1 MFFKAKSLGGGRI
14 NPAFNEPGVYF
25 VAALN
30 HENANQQIR
39 SYGRALG
46 QTDIGRN
53 FGYISE
59 SSALVPYLNV
69 KANLFIQGREH
80 DLDVL
85 PSFMLDDPLF
95 LGQNSR
101 ALTPV
106 GRLYVEFYRNVLGGK
121 RYIVIADLLHAMTRS
136 TVNKLL
142 TDFTATAE
150 HLGISVL
157 LFTSDETLTRDHPD
171 RAFATAPA
179 LLETDQAG

>member
-1 MFFKAKSLGGGRI
+1 MFFKAKTLGGGRI
-14 NPAFNEPGVYF
+14 NTAFNEPGVYF
-25 VAALN
+25 VAAP
-30 HENANQQIR
+30 NAETAEKQIR
-39 SYGRALG
+39 TYGRTLG
-46 QTDIGRN
+46 QTEIGHN
-53 FGYISE
+53 FGYIS
-59 SSALVPYLNV
+59 SNSALVPYLNV

-80 DLDVL
+80 DLDIL
-85 PSFMLDDPLF
+85 PRFMLDDPLF

-121 RYIVIADLLHAMTRS
+121 RYIVIADLLHAMTRA

-142 TDFTATAE
+142 TDFGETAQ

-157 LFTSDETLTRDHPD
+157 LFTSDDTLIRDHPG
-171 RAFATAPA
+171 RAFAAAPE